1 MIESETQENLK
12 LDWAI
17 EYLDQKLKAEQKVIE
32 DSLFQMKLESVSIK
46 QLEISRENIEISTE
60 RIKMLKRSIEILRK
74 N

>member
-17 EYLDQKLKAEQKVIE
+17 EYLAQKLKAEQQVIE
-32 DSLFQMKLESVSIK
+32 DSHFQMKSQYISIK
-46 QLEISRENIEISTE
+46 QLEINRENIEVSTE
-60 RIKMLKRSIEILRK
+60 RVKMLKRSIEILKK